1 MKNIILKLLIIL
13 FITSGYITNGGVV
26 LNSKGENETNLKVD
40 NINVFYIKKEEEF
53 NEEVK

>member
-26 LNSKGENETNLKVD
+26 LNSKAENETNLKVD
-40 NINVFYIKKEEEF
+40 IINVFYIKKEEEF